1 MGPTEQKAL
10 RSQRTRAAECRTGV
24 DLSSDLRV
32 ASIAVLNSLT
42 NQVCNPRVSHTQESP
57 SALVVDSTS
66 SVQQSHLTLSRF
78 TAGGSGRRSDSSQP
92 RIFATKIPKIPTDRS
107 MHTLLTNK

>member
-10 RSQRTRAAECRTGV
+10 RFQRTRAAECRTGV

-57 SALVVDSTS
+57 SALVVDSAS

-78 TAGGSGRRSDSSQP
+78 TAGGLGGAVILPSPESLP
-92 RIFATKIPKIPTDRS
+92 RKFRKFRQTDLRT
-107 MHTLLTNK
+107 HF